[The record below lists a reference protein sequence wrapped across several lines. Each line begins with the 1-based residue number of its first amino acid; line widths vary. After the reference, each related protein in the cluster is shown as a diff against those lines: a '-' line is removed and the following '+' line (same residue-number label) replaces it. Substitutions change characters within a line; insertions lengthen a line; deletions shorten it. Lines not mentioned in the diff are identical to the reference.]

1 MRRFV
6 NILVAAVALMGC
18 VACNTD
24 NTDAA
29 VDSVSF
35 YAAVDAQQSRLALE
49 QDGQQWNSVW
59 QGGEQLAVTA
69 DEQTYFVFKNTT
81 EEPTKFTCTTEG
93 VGALLNGKVSIYNAA
108 AQSVVNSSLGAN
120 GVCLYANASLAEGK
134 VTLAATSALLC
145 FSSEYYITFEG
156 ADMFGD
162 GKVKSSEITVAAGN
176 NVLVPVNA
184 GSATLSYYI
193 AGSKCKSMEL
203 DVQAGKV
210 YSLGAL
216 EPGGQTPTPDPS
228 EGAVVYFVPNADW
241 KADNAWFAAYFW
253 NGADSANAQLTDA
266 DADGVY
272 ECTVPAGMT
281 DMLFCRMNPAY
292 AEFGWNSETETDRV
306 WNQTADTTV
315 GTSPYNYYY
324 ITGWTTGEWHE
335 AGYVVPE
342 APAVTGNA
350 IYFVPNADWKN
361 DGAWFAAYFWNG
373 TESGSVKL
381 ADSDA
386 DGIYE
391 GAVPSNMTDMLF
403 CRMNPAYTEFGWN
416 SDTETDRVWN
426 QTLDTTV
433 GTAPYNYFYITG
445 WDSGEW
451 HEAGYV
457 VPENPVTPPSTA
469 GNFALAGTF
478 NGWGDLVMTNNNGI
492 HSAKGVAMEA
502 YGEFKV
508 KDAASWEV
516 NFGAADV
523 SYMNANK
530 HIVVAQ
536 GGGNI
541 SIVEAGTYDVY
552 FDEANLKLYVVTA
565 GADYTTA
572 PLQTVNGKEPV
583 QEEPEVTENVVYL
596 KPNSNWVQSDA
607 RFAAYFWNN
616 SSNIWVS
623 AVDKDADGIYE
634 IYIPTGY
641 GTNIIFCRMNPSTT
655 ANNWTNKWDQT
666 IDLTIPTDG
675 KNLFTVKDGDWNNA
689 GGTWSVK

>member
-6 NILVAAVALMGC
+6 NILVAAVALFGFA
-18 VACNTD
+18 ACTTD
-24 NTDAA
+24 NTGAG
-29 VDSVSF
+29 VDSLSF
-35 YAAVDAQQSRLALE
+35 YAAVENYDVRLALE
-49 QDGQQWNSVW
+49 QNGEQWKSTW
-59 QGGEQLAVTA
+59 EGGEQLAVTA
-69 DEQTYFVFKNTT
+69 DEQTYFVFTNTA
-81 EEPTKFTCTTEG
+81 EEPNKFSCSTEG
-93 VGALLNGKVSIYNAA
+93 VGALASGKVSIYNAA

-120 GVCLYANASLAEGK
+120 GVCLYANASLADGK

-162 GKVKSSEITVAAGN
+162 GKVKSSELTVAAGN

-193 AGSKCKSMEL
+193 AGSKCKSMNL

-210 YSLGAL
+210 YHLGTL

-228 EGAVVYFVPNADW
+228 EGSVVYFVPNADW
-241 KADNAWFAAYFW
+241 KNDGAWFAAYFW
-253 NGADSANAQLTDA
+253 NGTDSASVQLTDA
-266 DADGVY
+266 DADGIY

-292 AEFGWNSETETDRV
+292 AEFAWNSETETDRV

-324 ITGWTTGEWHE
+324 ITGWATGEWHE

-342 APAVTGNA
+342 APAVTGEP
-350 IYFVPNADWKN
+350 IFFVPNADWKN

-403 CRMNPAYTEFGWN
+403 CRMNPAYTEFAWN
-416 SDTETDRVWN
+416 SEVENDHVWN

-433 GTAPYNYFYITG
+433 GTSPYNYYYITG
-445 WDSGEW
+445 WDTGEW
-451 HEAGYV
+451 HEAGYQ
-457 VPENPVTPPSTA
+457 VPVGPVTPPTTGGS
-469 GNFALAGTF
+469 FALAGTF
-478 NGWGDLVMTNNNGI
+478 NSWGDLAMEDNNGI
-492 HSAKGVAMEA
+492 HSAKGVTLAA
-502 YGEFKV
+502 YDEFKV
-508 KDAASWEV
+508 KDAATWDV
-516 NFGAADV
+516 NFGAATV
-523 SYMNANK
+523 SYMNPNN
-530 HIVVAQ
+530 HIAVAQ

-541 SIVEAGTYDVY
+541 AIVEAGTYDVY
-552 FDEANLKLYVVTA
+552 FDQANLKLYVVTA
-565 GADYTTA
+565 GTDYTTA
-572 PLQTVNGKEPV
+572 PLQTVNGKEP
-583 QEEPEVTENVVYL
+583 EASEPEVTENVVYL
-596 KPNSNWVQSDA
+596 KPNSNWAMDNA
-607 RFAAYFWNN
+607 RFAAYFWNDGGN
-616 SSNIWVS
+616 TWVS
-623 AVDKDADGIYE
+623 AVDNDADGIYE

-689 GGTWSVK
+689 SGTWSVK

>member
-6 NILVAAVALMGC
+6 NILVAAVALFGFA
-18 VACNTD
+18 ACTTD
-24 NTDAA
+24 NTGAG
-29 VDSVSF
+29 VDSLSF
-35 YAAVDAQQSRLALE
+35 YAAVENYDVRLALE
-49 QDGQQWNSVW
+49 QNGEQWKSTW

-69 DEQTYFVFKNTT
+69 DEQTYFVFTNTA
-81 EEPTKFTCTTEG
+81 EEPNKFSCSTEG
-93 VGALLNGKVSIYNAA
+93 VGALASGKVSIYNAA

-120 GVCLYANASLAEGK
+120 GVCLYANASLADGK

-162 GKVKSSEITVAAGN
+162 GKVKSSELTVAAGN

-193 AGSKCKSMEL
+193 AGSKCKSMNL

-210 YSLGAL
+210 YHLGTL

-228 EGAVVYFVPNADW
+228 EGSVV
-241 KADNAWFAAYFW
+241 
-253 NGADSANAQLTDA
+253 
-266 DADGVY
+266 
-272 ECTVPAGMT
+272 
-281 DMLFCRMNPAY
+281 
-292 AEFGWNSETETDRV
+292 
-306 WNQTADTTV
+306 
-315 GTSPYNYYY
+315 
-324 ITGWTTGEWHE
+324 
-335 AGYVVPE
+335 
-342 APAVTGNA
+342 
-350 IYFVPNADWKN
+350 YFVPNADWKN

-403 CRMNPAYTEFGWN
+403 CRMNPAYTEFAWN
-416 SDTETDRVWN
+416 SEVENDHVWN

-433 GTAPYNYFYITG
+433 GTSPYNYYYITG
-445 WDSGEW
+445 WDTGEW
-451 HEAGYV
+451 HEAGYQ
-457 VPENPVTPPSTA
+457 VPVGPVTPPTTGGS
-469 GNFALAGTF
+469 FALAGTF
-478 NGWGDLVMTNNNGI
+478 NSWGDLAMQDNNGI
-492 HSAKGVAMEA
+492 HSAKGVTLAA
-502 YGEFKV
+502 YDEFKV
-508 KDAASWEV
+508 KDAATWDV
-516 NFGAADV
+516 NFGAATV
-523 SYMNANK
+523 SYMNPNN
-530 HIVVAQ
+530 HIAVAQ

-541 SIVEAGTYDVY
+541 AIVEAGTYDVY
-552 FDEANLKLYVVTA
+552 FDQANLKLYVVTA
-565 GADYTTA
+565 GTDYTTA
-572 PLQTVNGKEPV
+572 PLQTVNGKEP
-583 QEEPEVTENVVYL
+583 EASEPEVTENVVYL
-596 KPNSNWVQSDA
+596 KPNSNWAMDNA
-607 RFAAYFWNN
+607 RFAAYFWNDGGN
-616 SSNIWVS
+616 TWVS
-623 AVDKDADGIYE
+623 AVDNDADGIYE

-689 GGTWSVK
+689 SGTWSVK